1 MAQTYIRE
9 PRQASER
16 QHLRLEKL
24 GVIAGFLFGLP
35 LAISAVGDSL
45 GAWGAPTWMQVAAGV
60 ITVAATTRL
69 GLLAATA
76 LARKLSQP

>member
-9 PRQASER
+9 PRQAAER
-16 QHLRLEKL
+16 QQLRLEKL

-35 LAISAVGDSL
+35 LAITEVGESL
-45 GAWGAPTWMQVAAGV
+45 GAWGAPTWLQVVAGV
-60 ITVAATTRL
+60 LTVAATTRL
-69 GLLAATA
+69 GLMAAAA